1 MSVLHGK
8 PVDVLFRALGEFAT
22 DAGMPTEKAQQLVNN
37 FLMSLQVLDNTLI
50 TSLRSKVPVPDIADK
65 QLEKT
70 IHGLDRSAQDHTFLH
85 VLLLM
90 PEASNRLPQAC
101 WAFVRELAR
110 LDACLVVQ

>member
-1 MSVLHGK
+1 VLC
-8 PVDVLFRALGEFAT
+8 RALGEFAT

-37 FLMSLQVLDNTLI
+37 FLMSLQALDNTLI
-50 TSLRSKVPVPDIADK
+50 TSLRSKVPVPDTADK

-70 IHGLDRSAQDHTFLH
+70 ILDLDRSAQNQCFLL

-101 WAFVRELAR
+101 WVFVTSWPDLMLAGGTGV
-110 LDACLVVQ
+110 L